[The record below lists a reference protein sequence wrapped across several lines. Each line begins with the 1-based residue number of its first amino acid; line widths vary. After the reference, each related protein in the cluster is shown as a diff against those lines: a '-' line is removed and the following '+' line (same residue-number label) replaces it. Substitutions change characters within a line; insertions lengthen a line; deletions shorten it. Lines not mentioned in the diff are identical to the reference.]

1 MTPQP
6 KNLIQR
12 LCYLFSKG
20 ALEEFFLDERLN
32 ELFRFFFPL
41 IRDTLYISEDGEHRE
56 EVQINYSKEIETL
69 NEIALFIKEETE
81 RRMNQPDLNPEF
93 TTAVEFD

>member
-1 MTPQP
+1 
-6 KNLIQR
+6 
-12 LCYLFSKG
+12 
-20 ALEEFFLDERLN
+20 LEEFFLDERLN

-56 EVQINYSKEIETL
+56 EVQINYSEEIETL